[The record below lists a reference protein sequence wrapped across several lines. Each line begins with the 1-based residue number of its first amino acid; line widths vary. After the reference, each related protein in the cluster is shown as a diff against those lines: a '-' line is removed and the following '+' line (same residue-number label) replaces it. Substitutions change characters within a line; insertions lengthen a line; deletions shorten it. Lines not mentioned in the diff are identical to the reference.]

1 MNDNR
6 FEFYKVDDSTSER
19 IATPSYSYWKSVFK
33 QFFSSKIAVFMLV
46 IIVLILLLSTFQPI
60 FSGYDNLDMGDINDK
75 SQHFLRPS
83 LDHLFGTDDVGR
95 DMFNKVWAG
104 ARNSIFIAFM
114 STLITTVI
122 GVIVGMFWGFSK
134 RADAI
139 MLEVYNIISNIPF
152 TMIAMILAYSLG
164 SGIWQLI
171 FALSVTQW
179 IVVAYMIRVQVLI
192 IRDREYNMASICLGT
207 PLSKVIMH
215 NILPFLV
222 SIIMTQVSRNVPTM
236 ISLEVFLGFIGVGL
250 SEKYASL
257 GKTVQTTAQ
266 YLESAPYLFI
276 IPLGLTALIAVSLY
290 IVGQKLADASDPKTH
305 MM

>member
-1 MNDNR
+1 MNDKK
-6 FEFYKVDDSTSER
+6 FEFVKVDDSTSER
-19 IATPSYSYWKSVFK
+19 IAAPNYSYWKSVFK
-33 QFFSSKIAVFMLV
+33 QFFSSKVAIIMLFIIVTV
-46 IIVLILLLSTFQPI
+46 IILATFQPM
-60 FSGYDNLDMGDINDK
+60 FSGYDNLDMGDINNK
-75 SQHFLRPS
+75 TQHFLRPS
-83 LDHLFGTDDVGR
+83 IEHLFGTDDVGR

-104 ARNSIFIAFM
+104 ARNSLFVAFM
-114 STLITTVI
+114 STLITTVL

-134 RADAI
+134 RADSI

-179 IVVAYMIRVQVLI
+179 IGVAYMIRVQVLI
-192 IRDREYNMASICLGT
+192 IRDREYNMASSCLGT
-207 PLSKVIMH
+207 PLFKVIMH

-222 SIIMTQVSRNVPTM
+222 SIIMTQVSRNVPTV

>member
-1 MNDNR
+1 MNDKK
-6 FEFYKVDDSTSER
+6 FEFVKVDDSTSER
-19 IATPSYSYWKSVFK
+19 IAAPNYSYWKSVFK
-33 QFFSSKIAVFMLV
+33 QFFSSKVAIIMLFIIVTV
-46 IIVLILLLSTFQPI
+46 IILATFQPM
-60 FSGYDNLDMGDINDK
+60 FSGYDNLDMGDINNK
-75 SQHFLRPS
+75 TQHFLRPS
-83 LDHLFGTDDVGR
+83 IEHLFGTDDVGR

-104 ARNSIFIAFM
+104 ARNSLFVAFM
-114 STLITTVI
+114 STLITTLL

-134 RADAI
+134 RADSI

-179 IVVAYMIRVQVLI
+179 IGVAYMIRIQVLI
-192 IRDREYNMASICLGT
+192 IRDREYNMASSCLGT
-207 PLSKVIMH
+207 PLFKVIMH

-222 SIIMTQVSRNVPTM
+222 SIIMTQVSRNVPTV

>member
-1 MNDNR
+1 MNDKK
-6 FEFYKVDDSTSER
+6 FEFVKVDDSTSER
-19 IATPSYSYWKSVFK
+19 IAAPNYSYWKSVFK
-33 QFFSSKIAVFMLV
+33 QFFSSKVAIIMLFIIVTV
-46 IIVLILLLSTFQPI
+46 IILATFQPM
-60 FSGYDNLDMGDINDK
+60 FSGYDNLDMGDINNK
-75 SQHFLRPS
+75 TQHFLRPS
-83 LDHLFGTDDVGR
+83 IEHLFGTDDVGR

-104 ARNSIFIAFM
+104 ARNSLFVAFM
-114 STLITTVI
+114 STLITTVL

-134 RADAI
+134 RADSI

-179 IVVAYMIRVQVLI
+179 IGVAYMIRVQVLI
-192 IRDREYNMASICLGT
+192 IRDREYNMASSCLGT
-207 PLSKVIMH
+207 PLFKVIMH
-215 NILPFLV
+215 NILPFLI
-222 SIIMTQVSRNVPTM
+222 SIIMTQVSRNVPTV